1 MADEPA
7 TGADA
12 PQPSPALDSPAL
24 DSPPL
29 PQPVAGRKPLRWV
42 RGLLLTLLGLGALL
56 VLAVLALDTSPG
68 RRFVAEQIAG
78 FELKSGLKMR
88 VARIDGSLYGKAVLR
103 GVELYDT
110 RRVFFTASQVD
121 LDWRPL
127 AFINNRLDIR
137 DLGIRRGELRSLPE
151 LRPGDPDDPL
161 LPAFDIR
168 IDRLR
173 ADGLVIREGLAG
185 PRRVGNLA
193 ARVDIRSGRVLVDAQ
208 AALRDGTDRLAV
220 KIDAMPDQNRL
231 MIDAMVNAPANG
243 AIAALAGLKQDLA
256 GSIKGRG
263 DWDFWQGRLA
273 ASLGKAELAALDINQ
288 REGQVRIRG
297 NVRPAPLIGNS
308 FARALG
314 PAIGVIA
321 RGTLDARVLSGD
333 LALAAAAG
341 SVTAKGAID
350 LGDNRFDGVEILAA
364 LTRPELLAPGLQ
376 ARNLRGSM
384 QLDGTFASL
393 EAPYKLS
400 ADRLAFAGASIDAL
414 TAQGTM
420 TRKGQDFDIPLKVS
434 AAKVVTGN
442 AYGDR
447 LASGLKGEGVVRMR
461 NGQLSS
467 DPIRLTSRAFAALV
481 QLSGSAQR
489 GRYLA
494 VVDARLPAFGIEN
507 VGDADVDA
515 NMRIAFG
522 GGSGWDM
529 LGDVRV
535 LMRRVANETV
545 VTLVGA
551 SPRFISNFSYGAGQP
566 FVLRDARL
574 AAEKLAL
581 IGGGRMEPDGRI
593 VMRAS
598 GRHRD
603 YGALDL
609 SADSLRGDTRATLTL
624 SDPLPALG
632 VQDLKLALGTVPD
645 GFSVDVTGQSLLGP
659 LNGATKIFAREA
671 GRTLIQIERFTVSR
685 ALFAGDIFA
694 TRAGIDGALK
704 LSGGGITG
712 DVTLAPRTNGQGV
725 AALINLANAR
735 FDGEVPITISRG
747 AVELD
752 ALIADGRNTLTG
764 SINAQGIGRGP
775 LFIGRLAANANLVN
789 GEGRVTA
796 SMAGRRGSNFD
807 LQTSAQFSS
816 KAITLAGNGQY
827 GNRRVRLVRPAQLSR
842 LDDGGWRLAPAVLRV
857 GRGRVGVQGRF
868 GGGLIDMAAQF
879 NTVPMAL
886 FDVAVRD
893 LGFGGNASGSMSFRQ
908 ADGGLPT
915 GKASL
920 KLASLTRTGLIVSSR
935 PVDIAANLALTS
947 NALAMRA
954 VIAENGKTVGRA
966 QARIGGLPAG
976 FDLFGR
982 LQRGSLAGQ
991 LRFNGPA
998 DSLWRLLGIE
1008 AFDVTG
1014 PVGVA
1019 ADLSGSLLNPSING
1033 VLATRTARL
1042 ESGLSGTVVSDIV
1055 ARGQF
1060 NGSRLTFNSFT
1071 GKAGAG
1077 GTLSGSGYVDYG
1089 GLFASPSKG
1098 VAVEI
1103 KANAKNALLVNRDD
1117 FAATIT
1123 GPLTISSDG
1132 LTGTLGGD
1140 VVLNKGR
1147 FRLGQF
1153 NAAQALP
1160 LINVREINRRADEA
1174 PRRERPA
1181 IWRYNIKARAANQM
1195 TVTGMGLNS
1204 EWSANITLT
1213 GTVDAPRLAGQADL
1227 VRGEYEF
1234 AGRDFDL
1241 ERGRITF
1248 RGESPPNPALDIAA
1262 SANLT
1267 DLDASINV
1275 RGTGLAPE
1283 ISFTSSPALPE
1294 DELLARLLFGTSI
1307 TDISAPEAV
1316 QLAAALASLRG
1327 GGGLDPIN
1335 ALRGVIGLDRLR
1347 IVEGNQTTGQG
1358 TSIAA
1363 GKYITRNTYVE
1374 IVTDGRGYS
1383 ATQVEFQITRWL
1395 SLLSSISTI
1404 GRQSANVRISKDY

>member
-7 TGADA
+7 A
-12 PQPSPALDSPAL
+12 PEPMNH
-24 DSPPL
+24 
-29 PQPVAGRKPLRWV
+29 QPVVAPAPARKPVRWV
-42 RGLLLTLLGLGALL
+42 RGVLLTLLGLALL
-56 VLAVLALDTSPG
+56 VVAVVFALDTGPG

-88 VARIDGSLYGKAVLR
+88 VARIDGSIYGKAVLR
-103 GVELYDT
+103 GVEIYDT
-110 RRVFFTASQVD
+110 RRVFFSASTVN

-127 AFINNRLDIR
+127 AFVGNRLDIR
-137 DLGIRRGELRSLPE
+137 NLEIRRGEVRYLPQ
-151 LRPGDPDDPL
+151 LRPGAPDDPL
-161 LPAFDIR
+161 LPSFDIR

-173 ADGLVIREGLAG
+173 ADGLVIREGVSG

-193 ARVDIRSGRVLVDAQ
+193 GKVDIRSGRVLVDAQ

-220 KIDAMPDQNRL
+220 KIDAIPDQNRL
-231 MIDAMVNAPANG
+231 MIDAMIDAPANG
-243 AIAALAGLKQDLA
+243 AIAALAGLNQDLS

-263 DWDFWQGRLA
+263 DWDFWQGKLA
-273 ASLGKAELAALDINQ
+273 ATLGQGELAALDINQ
-288 REGQVRIRG
+288 REGQVRING
-297 NVRPAPLIGNS
+297 YVRPAPLVGTDY
-308 FARALG
+308 ARALG
-314 PAIGVIA
+314 PAVGLNA
-321 RGTLDARVLSGD
+321 RGTLDARVLSGT
-333 LALAAAAG
+333 LALAAQAGTVSAA
-341 SVTAKGAID
+341 GAID
-350 LGDNRFDGVEILAA
+350 LGDNRFDDLKIVAA
-364 LTRPELLAPGLQ
+364 LTRPELLTPGIQ
-376 ARNLRGSM
+376 ARNLRANVT
-384 QLDGTFASL
+384 LNGTFSSL
-393 EAPYKLS
+393 SAPYRLVADRVALAGVS
-400 ADRLAFAGASIDAL
+400 ADTLLAE
-414 TAQGTM
+414 GTI
-420 TRKGQDFDIPLKVS
+420 TRTGEDFTIPLKVS
-434 AAKVVTGN
+434 AARVVTGN

-447 LASGLKGEGVVRMR
+447 LASGLKGEGLVRMR
-461 NGQLSS
+461 DGQLTS

-515 NMRIAFG
+515 NARIAFG
-522 GGSGWDM
+522 GGAGWDM

-545 VTLVGA
+545 VTLVGP
-551 SPRFISNFSYGAGQP
+551 SPRFASKFSYGAGQP
-566 FVLRDARL
+566 FVLRDASL

-581 IGGGRMEPDGRI
+581 MGGGRMESDGRI

-609 SADSLRGDTRATLTL
+609 SADSIKGDTRATLTL
-624 SDPLPALG
+624 TDPLPALG
-632 VQDLKLALGTVPD
+632 VRDLKLALGTVPD

-659 LNGATKIFAREA
+659 LEGATKIFAREA
-671 GRTLIQIERFTVSR
+671 GRTLIQIERFTVSK
-685 ALFAGDIFA
+685 ALFAGDIYA
-694 TRAGIDGALK
+694 TSSGIEGALK

-712 DVTLAPRTNGQGV
+712 DVTLDPRAQGQGV
-725 AALINLANAR
+725 KALINLANAR
-735 FDGEVPITISRG
+735 FDGEVPITINRG
-747 AVELD
+747 AVEID
-752 ALIADGRNTLTG
+752 ALIAEGRNTITG
-764 SINAQGIGRGP
+764 SINAQGLGRGP
-775 LFIGRLAANANLVN
+775 LFVGRLAANANLIN

-796 SMAGRRGSNFD
+796 SIAGRRGSNFE
-807 LQTSAQFSS
+807 LQTSAQIASN
-816 KAITLAGNGQY
+816 AITIAGNGQY
-827 GNRRVRLVRPAQLSR
+827 GNRRLRLVRPARLAR

-857 GRGRVGVQGRF
+857 GRGRIGAQGRF
-868 GGGLIDMAAQF
+868 GGGLVDMSAQF

-886 FDVAVRD
+886 FDVAVRE

-954 VIAENGKTVGRA
+954 VIAEDNKTVGRA

-1019 ADLSGSLLNPSING
+1019 ADLSGSLLDPRIDG

-1042 ESGLSGTVVSDIV
+1042 ESGLSGTVVTDIV

-1071 GKAGAG
+1071 GKAGSG

-1089 GLFASPSKG
+1089 GLFATPSQG

-1103 KANAKNALLVNRDD
+1103 KANARNALLVNRDD

-1123 GPLTISSDG
+1123 GPLTISSNG

-1140 VVLNKGR
+1140 VVLDKGR

-1153 NAAQALP
+1153 DAAQALP

-1181 IWRYNIKARAANQM
+1181 IWRYNVKARADNQM

-1204 EWSANITLT
+1204 EWGANITLT
-1213 GTVDAPRLAGQADL
+1213 GTVDAPRLSGQADL

-1234 AGRDFDL
+1234 AGREFDL

-1267 DLDASINV
+1267 DLNATINV
-1275 RGTGLAPE
+1275 RGTGLQPE

-1294 DELLARLLFGTSI
+1294 DELLARLLFGSSI

-1335 ALRGVIGLDRLR
+1335 ALRGAIGLDRLR

-1395 SLLSSISTI
+1395 SLLSSLSTI
-1404 GRQSANVRISKDY
+1404 GRQSANVRVSKDY

>member
-1 MADEPA
+1 MADEPV
-7 TGADA
+7 TPA
-12 PQPSPALDSPAL
+12 PLDDEPIMEPAPARR
-24 DSPPL
+24 
-29 PQPVAGRKPLRWV
+29 PVRWV
-42 RGLLLTLLGLGALL
+42 RGLLLSLLGVALL
-56 VLAVLALDTSPG
+56 IAAALVALDTGPG
-68 RRFVAEQIAG
+68 RRFVAEQLAG
-78 FELKSGLKMR
+78 YELKSGLKMR
-88 VARIDGSLYGKAVLR
+88 VARIDGSIYGKAVLR

-110 RRVFFTASQVD
+110 RRVFFTASTVD

-127 AFINNRLDIR
+127 AFAANRLDIR
-137 DLGIRRGELRSLPE
+137 NLEIRRGELRSLPQ

-161 LPAFDIR
+161 LPSFDIR

-173 ADGLVIREGLAG
+173 ADGLVIRQGIAG

-193 ARVDIRSGRVLVDAQ
+193 GKVDIRSGRVLVDAQ
-208 AALRDGTDRLAV
+208 AALTDGTDRLAV

-231 MIDAMVNAPANG
+231 MIDAMVDAPANG
-243 AIAALAGLKQDLA
+243 AIAALAGLGQDMSA
-256 GSIKGRG
+256 SIKGRG
-263 DWDFWQGRLA
+263 DWDFWQGKLA
-273 ASLGKAELAALDINQ
+273 ATLGDAEFAALDINQ
-288 REGQVRIRG
+288 REGQVRIG
-297 NVRPAPLIGNS
+297 GFLRPAPLVGS
-308 FARALG
+308 SYARALG
-314 PAIGVIA
+314 PAVGVNA
-321 RGTLDARVLSGD
+321 RGTLDARVLSGT
-333 LALAAAAG
+333 LALAARAG
-341 SVTAKGAID
+341 TVSAEGAID
-350 LGDNRFDGVEILAA
+350 LGDNRFDDLEVVATLTRGDMLAA
-364 LTRPELLAPGLQ
+364 GLE
-376 ARNLRGSM
+376 ARNVRAVTTLN
-384 QLDGTFASL
+384 GTFADLS
-393 EAPYKLS
+393 APYRLT
-400 ADRLAFAGASIDAL
+400 AQRLAFAGVSADTLLAE
-414 TAQGTM
+414 GTV
-420 TRKGQDFDIPLKVS
+420 TRSGKDFDIPVKVS
-434 AAKVVTGN
+434 AARVVTGN

-447 LASGLKGEGVVRMR
+447 LASGLAGQGLVRMR
-461 NGQLSS
+461 DGQLSS

-507 VGDADVDA
+507 VGDADIDA
-515 NMRIAFG
+515 NARIAFG
-522 GGSGWDM
+522 GGAGWDM
-529 LGDVRV
+529 TGDVRV

-545 VTLVGA
+545 VTLIGA
-551 SPRFISNFSYGAGQP
+551 APRFSSKFSYGAGQP
-566 FVLRDARL
+566 FVLRDASL

-581 IGGGRMEPDGRI
+581 MGGGRVEPDGRI

-609 SADSLRGDTRATLTL
+609 SADSIRGDTRATLTL
-624 SDPLPALG
+624 ADPLPALG
-632 VQDLKLALGTVPD
+632 VRNLELALGTVPD
-645 GFSVDVTGQSLLGP
+645 GFSVDVKGQSALGP
-659 LNGATKIFAREA
+659 LDGATRIYAREA

-685 ALFAGDIFA
+685 ALFAGEVFA
-694 TRAGIDGALK
+694 TKAGIEGALRV
-704 LSGGGITG
+704 LGGGISG
-712 DVTLAPRTNGQGV
+712 DVTFAPRTGGQGV
-725 AALINLANAR
+725 AALLNLSNAR
-735 FDGEVPITISRG
+735 FDGDVPITINRG
-747 AVELD
+747 AVEID
-752 ALIADGRNTLTG
+752 ALIADGRNTVKG

-796 SMAGRRGSNFD
+796 SVAGRRGSNFD
-807 LQTSAQFSS
+807 LQASAQVSS
-816 KAITLAGNGQY
+816 SAITLAGNGQY
-827 GNRRVRLVRPAQLSR
+827 GNRRLRLVRPARLTR
-842 LDDGGWRLAPAVLRV
+842 LDDGGWRLDPAVLRI
-857 GRGRVGVQGRF
+857 GRGRIGAQGRF
-868 GGGLIDMAAQF
+868 GGGLTEFAAQF

-935 PVDIAANLALTS
+935 PVDVAANLALTGD
-947 NALAMRA
+947 ALAMRA
-954 VIAENGKTVGRA
+954 VIAEDNKTVGRA

-1019 ADLSGSLLNPSING
+1019 ADLSGSLLDPRING

-1042 ESGLSGTVVSDIV
+1042 ESSVSGTVITDIA

-1060 NGSRLTFNSFT
+1060 NGSRLTFSNFT
-1071 GKAGAG
+1071 GKAGSG
-1077 GTLSGSGYVDYG
+1077 GTISGSGYVDYG
-1089 GLFASPSKG
+1089 RLFATPSRG

-1103 KANAKNALLVNRDD
+1103 RADAKNALLVNRDD

-1123 GPLTISSDG
+1123 GPMTISSDG
-1132 LTGTLGGD
+1132 TTGTLGGN

-1174 PRRERPA
+1174 PRRARPA
-1181 IWRYNIKARAANQM
+1181 IWRYDIKARAPNQM

-1204 EWSANITLT
+1204 EWSANITVA
-1213 GTVDAPRLAGQADL
+1213 GTLDAPRLSGQADL

-1234 AGRDFDL
+1234 AGREFDL

-1267 DLDASINV
+1267 DLNATINV
-1275 RGTGLAPE
+1275 RGTGLQPE

-1294 DELLARLLFGTSI
+1294 DELLARLLFGSSI

-1327 GGGLDPIN
+1327 GAGLDPIN
-1335 ALRGVIGLDRLR
+1335 ALRGAIGLDRLR
-1347 IVEGNQTTGQG
+1347 IVEGNQVTGQG

-1395 SLLSSISTI
+1395 SLLSSLSTI